1 MSIHPCIVCDDEV
14 RPRQQALQC
23 DDNGRSYGLSDHM
36 IVFCVVKVFMA
47 FFLVWNGERF
57 PLLLETNTA
66 FRIVTQTYLNS
77 EHACDRFLCGQSLRG
92 IITNQKKVS
101 QAYETSES

>member
-47 FFLVWNGERF
+47 FFFGLKRRTLPFVVRNEHRF
-57 PLLLETNTA
+57 
-66 FRIVTQTYLNS
+66 
-77 EHACDRFLCGQSLRG
+77 
-92 IITNQKKVS
+92 
-101 QAYETSES
+101 